1 MLAGSD
7 FPPPRG
13 FGAIVAGLAGL
24 VVVMGLSIPFLWRVQ
39 GEHGRGRVL
48 GICTGLGAGIGATLA
63 ILFALKGSGEPS
75 IPSPGVA
82 EYAIWLVVVTV
93 VGAVNGTLVGA
104 VTVLCRPRS

>member
-13 FGAIVAGLAGL
+13 FSAIVAGLAGL
-24 VVVMGLSIPFLWRVQ
+24 VVVVGLSIPSLWRV
-39 GEHGRGRVL
+39 EAKHGRGRVL
-48 GICTGLGAGIGATLA
+48 GISTGLGAGIGATLA

-75 IPSPGVA
+75 IPPPGIA
-82 EYAIWLVVVTV
+82 EYAIWLVVVAV
-93 VGAVNGTLVGA
+93 VGAVNGTMVGA